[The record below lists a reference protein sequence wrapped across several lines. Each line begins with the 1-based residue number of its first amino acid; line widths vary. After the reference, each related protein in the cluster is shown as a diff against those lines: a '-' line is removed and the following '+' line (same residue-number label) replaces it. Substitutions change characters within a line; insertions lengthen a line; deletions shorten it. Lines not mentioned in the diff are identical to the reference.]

1 MFEPGE
7 CPADGESAAESPGFT
22 RALERTIDLIA
33 APLGIEEG
41 HHVVDAGCGI
51 GGTAI
56 YLAEK
61 LNCTI
66 TGVNV
71 TEPQLEIARK
81 KVREAGAGD
90 RVDFKWADCSRH
102 LPFDDASVDA
112 VVNVESGCHYGDR
125 GQYLREVFRILKPG
139 GRTGAMDWMVPDDLS
154 SGQYAEHIQ
163 PLCDAWAVQSL
174 ESEATYTRLLRE
186 AGLEVVE
193 FEGFDGKDGDNLKLL
208 DRNYQ
213 LLSLMLLS
221 GLDVAPFRNSMHC
234 IEVLRS
240 AWRKGH
246 FVLKR
251 YCAKKPEAA

>member
-1 MFEPGE
+1 M
-7 CPADGESAAESPGFT
+7 
-22 RALERTIDLIA
+22 IA

-174 ESEATYTRLLRE
+174 ESEATYIQRMHE

-193 FEGFDGKDGDNLKLL
+193 FEGFDGKDADNLQLL
-208 DRNYQ
+208 DRNLRFSFY
-213 LLSLMLLS
+213 MLLGGGIS
-221 GLDVAPFRNSMHC
+221 GDGHNIRGTITALTTLCA
-234 IEVLRS
+234 

-251 YCAKKPEAA
+251 YCAKRPEKA